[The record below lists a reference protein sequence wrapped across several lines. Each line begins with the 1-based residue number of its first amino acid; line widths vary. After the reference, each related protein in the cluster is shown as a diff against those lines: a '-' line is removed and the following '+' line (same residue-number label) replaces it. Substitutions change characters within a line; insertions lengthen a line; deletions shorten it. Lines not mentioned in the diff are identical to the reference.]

1 MGSDLT
7 YIVRI
12 CSHFSNF
19 SSQLKISDYGFNGYR
34 TSTGV
39 VAFLRNPQGFVLEFQ
54 RDCQAWRPSRQI
66 KMSLFL
72 ILKQLGQRLFFFFSG
87 KCRSHLDCLSSK
99 YTIYV
104 HCHNVYSKCKR
115 VNVVFMLFLFIY
127 LYWCPTRFQCQMM
140 FLSYYRKTR
149 NVTSITETSYT
160 NHPEHLSS
168 PLVLCR
174 VRVVQSLVFCAVC
187 YISQFFLLS
196 VSLWPRYC
204 LSFVSFL
211 WPWYCLSFVSFTLAM
226 IVSVFLDV
234 RLLVTSLISLNLY
247 CTLAKIVIC
256 PLSVF

>member
-1 MGSDLT
+1 M
-7 YIVRI
+7 
-12 CSHFSNF
+12 
-19 SSQLKISDYGFNGYR
+19 
-34 TSTGV
+34 
-39 VAFLRNPQGFVLEFQ
+39 
-54 RDCQAWRPSRQI
+54 QI
-66 KMSLFL
+66 KISLFL
-72 ILKQLGQRLFFFFSG
+72 ILKQLGQRLFFFFLGKSG
-87 KCRSHLDCLSSK
+87 SHLDCLSSK

-104 HCHNVYSKCKR
+104 HCHPEDVYSNLKR
-115 VNVVFMLFLFIY
+115 VNVVFMLFSFIY
-127 LYWCPTRFQCQMM
+127 LYWCPTWFQCQMM

-149 NVTSITETSYT
+149 SVTSIRETSYP
-160 NHPEHLSS
+160 HPPEHLSS
-168 PLVLCR
+168 SLVLCR
-174 VRVVQSLVFCAVC
+174 VRVVQSVVVCAVF

-226 IVSVFLDV
+226 VLSVFLYV